1 MDLYVNVEN
10 QGDPLGLKVRND
22 PISWG
27 ASGSRTEIVRHIV
40 KTGFILSAIRR
51 ATSLHIVFKTTS

>member
-40 KTGFILSAIRR
+40 KTGFILSAIRSDEL
-51 ATSLHIVFKTTS
+51 AYSL